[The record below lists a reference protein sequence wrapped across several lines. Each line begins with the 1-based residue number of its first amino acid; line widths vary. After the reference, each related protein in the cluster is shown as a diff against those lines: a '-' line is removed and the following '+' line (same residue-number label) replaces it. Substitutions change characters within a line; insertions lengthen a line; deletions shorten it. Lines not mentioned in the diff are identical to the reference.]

1 LIDNFRY
8 IAKVI
13 VMMLCVHCN
22 TYRPEGEGP
31 CPYCGGPASA
41 WPAHGAN
48 GSDGNG
54 FFSTGSG
61 HTTVAMPPLGASFGA
76 GSGAG
81 AGTGTE
87 WQAQSLSNYQPY
99 QSYQQGLGNGES
111 GGSSAI
117 NYPTAGPGG
126 PDVSYPALSTPGFSV
141 PSAVNGAESFS
152 APLWGQNQLPQ
163 PGGATEAVSQEPF
176 PPGQQQFPGTYPGIE
191 GMLAQQQTGP
201 QPLLQGQGQ
210 QTMAMLPVLY
220 QDPANPSTQSLILI
234 PQAQGQGINTGA
246 LLPFGQQMPG
256 PPIAGIPTEEEA
268 LYIPPM
274 YTKPRPIIPRY
285 RAISGFLSFMIVIL
299 LLCSGAT
306 YYAKVTGKLAF
317 LGQLVGVTPPNV
329 VATPVPNLPDPK
341 ASENGPAYGII
352 SSATTAPSVDPKTG
366 IALQPSQVF
375 KPGQT
380 VYLTYSVHAQ
390 KAGTVTVKWYTNGL
404 LYQVLSKATPDP
416 KGGSWT
422 GVSMMRFT
430 QPLEGMIELYWND
443 TGKQPQLAIRLYFVV
458 RP

>member
-1 LIDNFRY
+1 
-8 IAKVI
+8 
-13 VMMLCVHCN
+13 MMLCVHCN

-41 WPAHGAN
+41 WPAN
-48 GSDGNG
+48 GVSGNPG
-54 FFSTGSG
+54 SGIFSTGSG
-61 HTTVAMPPLGASFGA
+61 HTTVAMPPLGSSFA
-76 GSGAG
+76 APSGS
-81 AGTGTE
+81 GTGTE
-87 WQAQSLSNYQPY
+87 WQAQSLS
-99 QSYQQGLGNGES
+99 SYQAYQQS
-111 GGSSAI
+111 GQAGQPGPGSGV
-117 NYPTAGPGG
+117 NYPGASAATGS
-126 PDVSYPALSTPGFSV
+126 DVSYPALSSPGFSYAGLSGSGTATV
-141 PSAVNGAESFS
+141 PFGSQSQS
-152 APLWGQNQLPQ
+152 PLSGT
-163 PGGATEAVSQEPF
+163 GEAVPQEPF
-176 PPGQQQFPGTYPGIE
+176 PPSQQQFPAAPLNGSNGQ
-191 GMLAQQQTGP
+191 GQQTGFHD
-201 QPLLQGQGQ
+201 PLQAQGQGQGQ

-234 PQAQGQGINTGA
+234 PQAQGVNTGA
-246 LLPFGQQMPG
+246 LLPLSQQVPG

-274 YTKPRPIIPRY
+274 YTKPRPVIPRY
-285 RAISGFLSFMIVIL
+285 RAISGFLSFIIVML
-299 LLCSGAT
+299 LLCSGAA

-317 LGQLVGVTPPNV
+317 LGQLMGMAPPSLQ
-329 VATPVPNLPDPK
+329 ATPIPNLPDPK
-341 ASENGPAYGII
+341 PSENGPAYGVI

-380 VYLTYSVHAQ
+380 IYLTYSVHAK

-404 LYQVLSKATPDP
+404 LYQVLSKNTPDP

-430 QPLEGMIELYWND
+430 QPLEGMVELYWND
-443 TGKQPQLAIRLYFVV
+443 TGKPPQLAIRLYFVV

>member
-1 LIDNFRY
+1 
-8 IAKVI
+8 
-13 VMMLCVHCN
+13 M
-22 TYRPEGEGP
+22 G
-31 CPYCGGPASA
+31 
-41 WPAHGAN
+41 
-48 GSDGNG
+48 
-54 FFSTGSG
+54 
-61 HTTVAMPPLGASFGA
+61 
-76 GSGAG
+76 
-81 AGTGTE
+81 
-87 WQAQSLSNYQPY
+87 
-99 QSYQQGLGNGES
+99 S
-111 GGSSAI
+111 GGSGV
-117 NYPTAGPGG
+117 NYAPIGPGAAG
-126 PDVSYPALSTPGFSV
+126 SDISYPALSAPGLSSAGMNGAASFSGPFWSQSQQLQAGTSESV
-141 PSAVNGAESFS
+141 P
-152 APLWGQNQLPQ
+152 
-163 PGGATEAVSQEPF
+163 QEPF
-176 PPGQQQFPGTYPGIE
+176 PPGQQQFPGAYPG
-191 GMLAQQQTGP
+191 GDGAAGQQQTGP
-201 QPLLQGQGQ
+201 QNPLQAQAQGQ

-234 PQAQGQGINTGA
+234 PQAQGQAINTGA
-246 LLPFGQQMPG
+246 LLPLGQQMPG

-285 RAISGFLSFMIVIL
+285 RAISGFVSFLIVVL
-299 LLCSGAT
+299 LLCSGAA

-329 VATPVPNLPDPK
+329 AATPVPNLPDPK
-341 ASENGPAYGII
+341 PSENGPAYGII

-366 IALQPSQVF
+366 IALQPGQVF

-380 VYLTYSVHAQ
+380 IYLTYSVHAK

-430 QPLEGMIELYWND
+430 QPLEGMVELYWND

>member
-1 LIDNFRY
+1 
-8 IAKVI
+8 
-13 VMMLCVHCN
+13 MMLCVHCN

-31 CPYCGGPASA
+31 CPYCGGPA
-41 WPAHGAN
+41 PAPANGAN
-48 GSDGNG
+48 SSNGSG
-54 FFSTGSG
+54 FFSAGSG
-61 HTTVAMPPLGASFGA
+61 HTTVAMPPLGASFGTA
-76 GSGAG
+76 PGPGI
-81 AGTGTE
+81 GTGTE
-87 WQAQSLSNYQPY
+87 WQAQSLESYQP
-99 QSYQQGLGNGES
+99 YQQGLGNLGN
-111 GGSSAI
+111 GGSPGA
-117 NYPTAGPGG
+117 NYPPVASSGS
-126 PDVSYPALSTPGFSV
+126 DVSYPAVSTPGFSS
-141 PSAVNGAESFS
+141 PGAMNATDGVSV
-152 APLWGQNQLPQ
+152 PLWGQNQLLQ
-163 PGGATEAVSQEPF
+163 PGGASEAIPQEPF
-176 PPGQQQFPGTYPGIE
+176 PTDQQQFPGAYPGFE
-191 GMLAQQQTGP
+191 GMAVQQQTGP
-201 QPLLQGQGQ
+201 QPPLQGQGQ

-234 PQAQGQGINTGA
+234 PQVQDQRINTGA
-246 LLPFGQQMPG
+246 LLPFNQQVPG

-285 RAISGFLSFMIVIL
+285 RAISGFLSFVIVIL
-299 LLCSGAT
+299 LLCSAAT

-317 LGQLVGVTPPNV
+317 LGQLVGAAPPNV
-329 VATPVPNLPDPK
+329 AATPIPNLPDPK
-341 ASENGPAYGII
+341 ASETGPAYGII

-366 IALQPSQVF
+366 IALQPSQAF

-380 VYLTYSVHAQ
+380 IYLTYSVHAK

-430 QPLEGMIELYWND
+430 QPLEGMVELYWND
-443 TGKQPQLAIRLYFVV
+443 AGKQPQLAIRLYFVV

>member
-1 LIDNFRY
+1 
-8 IAKVI
+8 
-13 VMMLCVHCN
+13 MMLCVHCN

-31 CPYCGGPASA
+31 CPYCGGPA
-41 WPAHGAN
+41 PANGAN
-48 GSDGNG
+48 SGGSG
-54 FFSTGSG
+54 FFSAGSG
-61 HTTVAMPPLGASFGA
+61 HTTVAMPPLGASFGT
-76 GSGAG
+76 GPGPG
-81 AGTGTE
+81 IGTGTE
-87 WQAQSLSNYQPY
+87 WQAQSLSSYQPY
-99 QSYQQGLGNGES
+99 QQQGLGSLGNGGGSGVNYPSVGS
-111 GGSSAI
+111 GGS
-117 NYPTAGPGG
+117 
-126 PDVSYPALSTPGFSV
+126 DVSYPALSTPGFSS
-141 PSAVNGAESFS
+141 PGAMSGTDGIS
-152 APLWGQNQLPQ
+152 APLWGQNQSLP
-163 PGGATEAVSQEPF
+163 PGEATEAVSQEPF
-176 PPGQQQFPGTYPGIE
+176 PAGQQQFPGAYPGFE
-191 GMLAQQQTGP
+191 GMSVQQQTGP
-201 QPLLQGQGQ
+201 QPPLQGQGQ

-234 PQAQGQGINTGA
+234 PQVQDQRTNTGA
-246 LLPFGQQMPG
+246 LLPFNQQVPG

-285 RAISGFLSFMIVIL
+285 RAISGFLSFVIVIL
-299 LLCSGAT
+299 LLCSAAT
-306 YYAKVTGKLAF
+306 YYAKVTGKLSF
-317 LGQLVGVTPPNV
+317 LGQLVGAAPPNV
-329 VATPVPNLPDPK
+329 AATPVPNLPDPK

-380 VYLTYSVHAQ
+380 IYLTYSVHAK

-404 LYQVLSKATPDP
+404 LYQVLSKATPDS

-430 QPLEGMIELYWND
+430 QPLEGMVELYWND
-443 TGKQPQLAIRLYFVV
+443 AGKQPQLAIRLYFVV